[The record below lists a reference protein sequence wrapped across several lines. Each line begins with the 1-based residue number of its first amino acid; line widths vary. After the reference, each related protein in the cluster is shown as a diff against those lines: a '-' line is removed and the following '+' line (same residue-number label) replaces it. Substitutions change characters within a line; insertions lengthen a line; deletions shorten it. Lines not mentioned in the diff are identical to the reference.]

1 MSLVATIAALTVP
14 ELIGIGVAVGATEGL
29 ISSAVKGEDVGKGM
43 LIGAG
48 TGLVTAGVGAGV
60 GGLAGS
66 ALTGAVGNIGA
77 GAVVG
82 GVAGAAGGAAGSAMK
97 GEDIGKGAML
107 GGAGGAVTGAAAGAL
122 GGAANGG
129 GAETAAGPGAVPTGV
144 APTPPPVGPGAAPIG
159 GTAPVAGATP
169 GAAPIG
175 GTAPV
180 AGATPGAGTAPLT
193 KIAPEPPN
201 ALVAGINKTL
211 GTDSTGKEML
221 GGLGVIGTG
230 AGSEYTIQGVKAQDA
245 INATA
250 SEEDKARGL
259 DFASQGSSGLAGVRA
274 AGLPDGS
281 GPLGGLGSI
290 GRATGGITAL
300 AHGGQVPLGDG
311 AYIIPADVVSALGN
325 GSSKAG
331 ADYLRRLMIEVRKEA
346 VGRQG
351 MGAAKKHVS

>member
-1 MSLVATIAALTVP
+1 MSLVATIAAMTLP
-14 ELIGIGVAVGATEGL
+14 QLIGLGVGVGAAQGL

-144 APTPPPVGPGAAPIG
+144 APAPPPVGPGAAPIG
-159 GTAPVAGATP
+159 GTPPVA
-169 GAAPIG
+169 

-180 AGATPGAGTAPLT
+180 AGAAPGAAPAAVDPLA

-211 GTDSTGKEML
+211 GTNATGKEMI

-230 AGSEYTIQGVKAQDA
+230 VGSEYTIQGIKEQDA

-250 SEEDKARGL
+250 SEGDKARGL

-274 AGLPDGS
+274 AGLPDGT

-300 AHGGQVPLGDG
+300 AHGGQVALGDG

>member
-1 MSLVATIAALTVP
+1 MSLVATIAAMTLP
-14 ELIGIGVAVGATEGL
+14 QLIGLGVGVGAAQGL

-60 GGLAGS
+60 GSVAGS
-66 ALTGAVGNIGA
+66 ALTSGLGGLGA

-97 GEDIGKGAML
+97 GEDVGKGALL

-122 GGAANGG
+122 SAPGAGAAPAT
-129 GAETAAGPGAVPTGV
+129 GAAPGAVVTP
-144 APTPPPVGPGAAPIG
+144 APPPVVTPAPPPVGPGAAPIG
-159 GTAPVAGATP
+159 GTPPVA
-169 GAAPIG
+169 

-180 AGATPGAGTAPLT
+180 AGAAPGAAPGAGAAPLT

-211 GTDSTGKEML
+211 GTNSTGKEMI

-230 AGSEYTIQGVKAQDA
+230 VGSEYTIQGIKEQDA

-250 SEEDKARGL
+250 SEGDKARGL

-274 AGLPDGS
+274 AGLPDGT

-300 AHGGQVPLGDG
+300 AHGGQVALGDG